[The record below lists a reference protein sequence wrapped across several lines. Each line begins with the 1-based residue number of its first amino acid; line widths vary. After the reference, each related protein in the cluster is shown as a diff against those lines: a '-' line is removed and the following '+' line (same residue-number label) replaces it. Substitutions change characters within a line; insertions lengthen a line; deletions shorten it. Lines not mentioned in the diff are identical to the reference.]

1 MMKDIGK
8 KWKENRLKLFYTYY
22 DDKKS
27 RDENIKNPPLSI
39 PEIKWATFIDYR
51 LKENTKVFFLL
62 NIYNLVAF

>member
-27 RDENIKNPPLSI
+27 RDENVKNPPLSI
-39 PEIKWATFIDYR
+39 PEI
-51 LKENTKVFFLL
+51 E
-62 NIYNLVAF
+62 